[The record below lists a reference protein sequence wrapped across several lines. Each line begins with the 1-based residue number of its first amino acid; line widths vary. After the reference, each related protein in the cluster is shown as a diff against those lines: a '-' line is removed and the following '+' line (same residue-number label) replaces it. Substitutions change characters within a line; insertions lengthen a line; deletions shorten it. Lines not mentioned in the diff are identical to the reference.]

1 VDEYSVSNSR
11 IKGEAAMTRKKVM
24 VPMTIPYLLMFLL
37 LTFLC
42 MEAHETF
49 HHLVGGVLCGGF
61 GRMTLTIYEPACDL
75 YIITFAGPFLSFA
88 IAWVSGY
95 LLLKNKRPLFAYT
108 LLFASFAHLRFPL
121 PLMHNGDEWSVLG
134 DYLPSAGRYW
144 LAGILFLLALS
155 PVVIAFRSIANR
167 RRVLIFAISWLLPLS
182 LLFVLPYIDTWL
194 FGPDL
199 DKTSLSLVGIP
210 VVILVVNLIAIGLY
224 VFTQAKVF
232 GQLRASE
239 VRNEQVLL
247 S

>member
-1 VDEYSVSNSR
+1 
-11 IKGEAAMTRKKVM
+11 MFRKKVM

-61 GRMTLTIYEPACDL
+61 GRMTLTIYEPTCDL
-75 YIITFAGPFLSFA
+75 YILTFAGPFLSFA
-88 IAWVSGY
+88 IAWVAGY
-95 LLLKNKRPLFAYT
+95 LLLKNKHPLFAYT
-108 LLFASFAHLRFPL
+108 LIFASFAHLRFPL
-121 PLMHNGDEWSVLG
+121 PLMHSGDEWSVLG
-134 DYLPSAGRYW
+134 DYLPSSSRYW
-144 LAGILFLLALS
+144 LAGILFLLALP
-155 PVVIAFRSIANR
+155 PVVIVFRSIANR
-167 RRVLIFAISWLLPLS
+167 RRVLIFTISWFLPLS

-210 VVILVVNLIAIGLY
+210 VVILVVDLIAIGLY
-224 VFTQAKVF
+224 VFTQDKVF
-232 GQLRASE
+232 GQLRTSE
-239 VRNEQVLL
+239 VMNEQILL